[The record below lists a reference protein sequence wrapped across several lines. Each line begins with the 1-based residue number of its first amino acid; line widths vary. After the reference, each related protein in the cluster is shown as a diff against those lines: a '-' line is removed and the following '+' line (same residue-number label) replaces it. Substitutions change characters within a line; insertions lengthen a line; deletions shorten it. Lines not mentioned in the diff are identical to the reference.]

1 MVGPVGLLHDL
12 EAHVARVLAAVV
24 TELLD
29 GGEAVLLARRNDVD
43 VRHHVDGVAGGTGPE
58 GADRDADVHALVDRG
73 VADRLD
79 LLAELRGVRRL
90 PVRLERLLVLPD
102 LQDHELVRLAD
113 AAHHLGPQISVLLAG
128 RLPVALE
135 QRDAVR
141 PGPGHYLDVGHG
153 ADMALHRRFGPCFG
167 RGGPGR
173 ADQHHRQPEDKS
185 LHHPEPPSAR
195 WLSERERS
203 MAASVAHGVSP
214 GRRPCRST
222 TNPSPSPPDA
232 DLTGAARPALRLRAA
247 QS

>member
-1 MVGPVGLLHDL
+1 MACATCSTHGYDSRRRGRATQGEKPARLVDRLEHPLVVERARHRSELVAELTRRLPHRVRLHRLRVLPDLDDGEMVGPVGLLHDL

-29 GGEAVLLARRNDVD
+29 GGEAVLLAWRNDVD

-113 AAHHLGPQISVLLAG
+113 AAHHLGPSISVLLAG
-128 RLPVALE
+128 RLP
-135 QRDAVR
+135 
-141 PGPGHYLDVGHG
+141 GP
-153 ADMALHRRFGPCFG
+153 
-167 RGGPGR
+167 
-173 ADQHHRQPEDKS
+173 
-185 LHHPEPPSAR
+185 
-195 WLSERERS
+195 
-203 MAASVAHGVSP
+203 
-214 GRRPCRST
+214 
-222 TNPSPSPPDA
+222 
-232 DLTGAARPALRLRAA
+232 
-247 QS
+247 